1 MGMIAGYMKVAKYTE
16 ESSVFEGIVKETTRA
31 LLKKVFIFK
40 FKK

>member
-1 MGMIAGYMKVAKYTE
+1 MIAGYMKVAKYTDK